1 MSIVESLRDLF
12 AATSGNGAMN
22 THTRRETLRKRLA
35 NRVLPARCV
44 LCADAC
50 MQVVCAPCEG
60 DLVRVASE
68 SCPRCKLPSSNSEV
82 CGRCLRFPP
91 KWEQLSATFMYEFPL
106 NRLIVGAK
114 HGRHWGTF
122 DWAAGLIDDWPFAA
136 SNPSIPRHARD
147 ELSSGRTGSLLI
159 PVPASPERL
168 TERGYNQA
176 TLLAQ
181 SLAKRFSLRVDNEA
195 IVRIRETGTQANRNW
210 VERRR
215 NVKHA
220 FAATRSLAGESVVLV
235 DDVLTTGATLNEC
248 ARAAL
253 DSGAARVDAF
263 VIARVNPQR
272 ASARIQKFNRVVS

>member
-1 MSIVESLRDLF
+1 MSIVGSLQQLF
-12 AATSGNGAMN
+12 AATPKLDAASEYVVGESFG
-22 THTRRETLRKRLA
+22 ERLM
-35 NRVLPARCV
+35 NRVLPARCA

-50 MQVVCAPCEG
+50 TQVVCAPCES
-60 DLVRVASE
+60 DLVRVADE
-68 SCPRCKLPSSNSEV
+68 GCPRCKLPSSNSEV

-91 KWEQLSATFMYEFPL
+91 KWERLSATFMYEFPL
-106 NRLIVGAK
+106 DRLIVGAK
-114 HGRHWGTF
+114 HGRYWGTF
-122 DWAAGLIDDWPFAA
+122 DWAANGVGAWPFADN
-136 SNPSIPRHARD
+136 S
-147 ELSSGRTGSLLI
+147 TLI

-176 TLLAQ
+176 TLLAK
-181 SLAKRFSLRVDNEA
+181 SLAKKFDVRVDNDA
-195 IVRIRETGTQANRNW
+195 VVRIRETGSQANRNW
-210 VERRR
+210 VERRK

-263 VIARVNPQR
+263 VIARVNPPR

>member
-1 MSIVESLRDLF
+1 MSIVGSLQQLF
-12 AATSGNGAMN
+12 AAAPEPDAATAHASS
-22 THTRRETLRKRLA
+22 ETLRERLA
-35 NRVLPARCV
+35 NRLLPVRCA
-44 LCADAC
+44 LCADTC
-50 MQVVCAPCEG
+50 EQVVCAPCEG
-60 DLVRVASE
+60 DLARVATE

-82 CGRCLRFPP
+82 CGRCLRYPP
-91 KWEQLSATFMYEFPL
+91 KWERLSATFMYEFPL
-106 NRLIVGAK
+106 DRLIVGAK

-159 PVPASPERL
+159 PVPASPERF

-181 SLAKRFSLRVDNEA
+181 SLAKRFSLRFDNDA

-210 VERRR
+210 VERRK

-263 VIARVNPQR
+263 VIARVNPPR